1 MEEVEETTFVVVS
14 LVTMLLGVMS
24 WYYDKYF
31 VKEPARNWELERR
44 IFLNRLYR
52 GTEAD
57 CIEQLRMFVFVFK
70 SHEEAKRFRFKVIPN
85 WDDIVDICAKDRAS
99 GVQVEHPFEADDVM
113 DKEANAVEEGSSVFI
128 DLEEASSTTKKK
140 NIQCSRANKGK
151 DKDGIIN
158 FMREVAGSLKDFVE
172 VSKRRIGG
180 NDQVVQEVLNEV
192 EMIDDIDEAQ
202 SYKAINW
209 LVENPNKVAV
219 LKALPLTKKKKYLL
233 ASMS

>member
-1 MEEVEETTFVVVS
+1 
-14 LVTMLLGVMS
+14 
-24 WYYDKYF
+24 
-31 VKEPARNWELERR
+31 
-44 IFLNRLYR
+44 
-52 GTEAD
+52 
-57 CIEQLRMFVFVFK
+57 MFVFVFK

-151 DKDGIIN
+151 DKDGNIN

-209 LVENPNKVAV
+209 LVENPNKVATKDSV
-219 LKALPLTKKKKYLL
+219 TLGLAYATKLCKDLKSGRWYSILRQQ
-233 ASMS
+233 